1 MDVRTIASTLSML
14 AELRNAT
21 HLQPAARS
29 IALGTVCLILAVW
42 AGIAAIGCAA
52 AALWSYALPTQ
63 GPVGA
68 ALIVTLAFLI
78 LAAALALTAWIE
90 VHQRRKVEPPTPDF
104 AEQAM
109 KLGQQLSHVLP
120 SGDEIGKLVK
130 DNAGTLVL
138 AALVAGIVSG
148 THRK

>member
-21 HLQPAARS
+21 HQRPAARS

-52 AALWSYALPTQ
+52 AALWSYELPLQ
-63 GPVGA
+63 GPAGA
-68 ALIVTLAFLI
+68 ALIVTLAFVVLAII
-78 LAAALALTAWIE
+78 LAVAAWIE
-90 VHQRRKVEPPTPDF
+90 VHQRRAAKPPSPDL

-109 KLGQQLSHVLP
+109 KIGQQLSHVLP
-120 SGDEIGKLVK
+120 SGDEIGRLVK
-130 DNAGTLVL
+130 DNAGTLVI

-148 THRK
+148 TSRK